1 MDEHITYEVDEIQ
14 NYQEID
20 LNCFL
25 IDFEKMQLH
34 DDEVFVEIKNY
45 DLNYNIKQL
54 LVICDYYG
62 ISKNSIKIN
71 KMKKQDIIEQI
82 MLFEKDSD
90 NIEIVQKRK
99 QMWYYMNELKN
110 DKFMKKYIL
119 WV

>member
-1 MDEHITYEVDEIQ
+1 MDEHITYDVDEIT
-14 NYQEID
+14 NGNVID
-20 LNCFL
+20 IDHFL
-25 IDFEKMQLH
+25 SDFEKLQVQ

-62 ISKNSIKIN
+62 ISKIIIKIN

-82 MLFEKDSD
+82 ILFEKDAD
-90 NIEIVQKRK
+90 NIETVQKRK

-110 DKFMKKYIL
+110 DKFMKKFIL